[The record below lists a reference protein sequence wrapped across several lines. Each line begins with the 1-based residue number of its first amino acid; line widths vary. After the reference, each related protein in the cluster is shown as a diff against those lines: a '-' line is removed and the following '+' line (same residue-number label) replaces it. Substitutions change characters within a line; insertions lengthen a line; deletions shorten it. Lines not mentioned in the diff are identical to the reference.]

1 MAIIRNTASM
11 MLKGKIGDTTYYV
24 SQSRQLA
31 RQALNNSNYG
41 ETASRTDVQQNRRV
55 RWANLVNFYSGNKA
69 WMKKAYENLNPGVS
83 IFNRFMQ
90 LNINSATVALTRGE
104 AQAKL
109 WVPAVYR
116 VSQGSLNPLTASFD
130 GELPG
135 FQLEEAPVIG
145 AETTVAQFS
154 AEFLKKNSQFRN
166 GDAIAFVAFE
176 GTTATPGSEVGM
188 LPAAYKYQEFVI
200 NTEDPSSMG
209 EKYPDWG
216 IKDGYFTNSA
226 GDGAKAAVFI
236 HTRKSA
242 GKLFVSTQDIFL
254 NDLANKNYEAWRSNA
269 QFAKAIASYGESNT
283 VPLAPGGS
291 STGGSGNDSS
301 TGGGDNQ
308 GGSNLGD

>member
-11 MLKGKIGDTTYYV
+11 MLQGKIGDTSYYV

-69 WMKKAYENLNPGVS
+69 WMKKAYENLKPGVS
-83 IFNRFMQ
+83 VFNRFIQ
-90 LNINSATVALTRGE
+90 LNINASTVALTRGE

-116 VSQGSLNPLTASFD
+116 VSQGSLNPLNGSFVD
-130 GELPG
+130 DYPG
-135 FQLEEAPVIG
+135 FRLSGDIPTGSEA
-145 AETTVAQFS
+145 TVAQFS
-154 AEFLKKNSQFRN
+154 QAIINANAQFRD
-166 GDAIAFVAFE
+166 GDAIVFVAFSGVTGIPGNDSGMHPASYVYSE
-176 GTTATPGSEVGM
+176 LVLDTTSQALMSEIYPTWSYSDGVLGTD
-188 LPAAYKYQEFVI
+188 L
-200 NTEDPSSMG
+200 
-209 EKYPDWG
+209 
-216 IKDGYFTNSA
+216 
-226 GDGAKAAVFI
+226 GDAKQAAVFI

-242 GKLFVSTQDIFL
+242 GKLYVSTQDIFL
-254 NDLANKNYEAWRSNA
+254 NESEKSNHDAWRSEA
-269 QFAKAIASYGESNT
+269 QFAKAIASYGESTT

-308 GGSNLGD
+308 GGTNLGE

>member
-1 MAIIRNTASM
+1 MAIIRNLASM

-69 WMKKAYENLNPGVS
+69 WMMKAYEILNPGVS
-83 IFNRFMQ
+83 VFNRFIQ
-90 LNINSATVALTRGE
+90 LNINASTVALTRGE

-109 WVPAVYR
+109 WVPASYR

-130 GELPG
+130 GEMPG
-135 FQLEEAPVIG
+135 FQLDKAPVIE
-145 AETTVAQFS
+145 AETTVAEFSSQFV
-154 AEFLKKNSQFRN
+154 ALNSQFRN
-166 GDAIAFVAFE
+166 GDAIVFVAFN
-176 GTTATPGSEVGM
+176 GTTGAPGDVTGMVPAT
-188 LPAAYKYQEFVI
+188 YKYEEFVL
-200 NTEDPSSMG
+200 NTEDSSSMKT
-209 EKYPDWG
+209 KYPNWG
-216 IKDGYFTNSA
+216 IANGYFTNA
-226 GDGAKAAVFI
+226 MGDGAKAAVFI

-254 NDLANKNYEAWRSNA
+254 NELANENYDAWRSKA
-269 QFAKAIASYGESNT
+269 QFAKAIASYGESTT